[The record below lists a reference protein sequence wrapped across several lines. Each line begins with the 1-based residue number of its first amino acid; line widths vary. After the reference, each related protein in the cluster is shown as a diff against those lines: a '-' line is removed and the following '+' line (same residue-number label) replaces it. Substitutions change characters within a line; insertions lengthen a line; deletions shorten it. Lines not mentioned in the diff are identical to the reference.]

1 MYKLAS
7 IEEIFVVME
16 DHNMTIQNMLGNYI
30 LFKLIKGTQY
40 VNPIKHLALE
50 WQ

>member
-16 DHNMTIQNMLGNYI
+16 DHNMTIQNMLGNYYFI
-30 LFKLIKGTQY
+30 IINDRDLIR
-40 VNPIKHLALE
+40 
-50 WQ
+50 

>member
-16 DHNMTIQNMLGNYI
+16 DHNMTIQNMLG
-30 LFKLIKGTQY
+30 TQY